1 MGSDG
6 ASGIADPLRADKQAK
21 TPIAMGFDPQSGS
34 WSAVNTALAHGD
46 YYRYQVTVYHPAT
59 DQIETYQVTDPYS
72 HSLAINSLYSQ
83 VVDLNHAD
91 LKPEGWDTLAA
102 PHPQTERADF
112 ILYEAHVRDFSATTP
127 PSLRRTAVNL
137 PPLASKRVSPY
148 NI

>member
-6 ASGIADPLRADKQAK
+6 ASGIADPYGADKQAK
-21 TPIAMGFDPQSGS
+21 TPIAMSFDTQSGR

-46 YYRYQVTVYHPAT
+46 YYRYQITVYHPAT

-91 LKPEGWDTLAA
+91 LKPAGWDTLAA
-102 PHPQTERADF
+102 PHPQNSVP
-112 ILYEAHVRDFSATTP
+112 ILFCMMLTSVIFLPTTP

-137 PPLASKRVSPY
+137 PPLASKRVSLY